1 MNEVSWRRKGWV
13 FAAAAG
19 CFGFAFFWQGLK
31 EPEPFK
37 LAVGTRMGSEA
48 LVFALSQ
55 VEAFPPDR
63 LRMVEMFG
71 ATALSR
77 ALENEVVDGA
87 ILSLDEALQMNDAGH
102 PLRIALLLE
111 KSIGADVLLGGGS
124 VTKVEMLKGKRV
136 GVELRSSG
144 HYLLAKALTSVGL
157 TLADVQLIP
166 ITARETPGALLSNEV
181 DALVVTEP
189 DVRRVESVEF
199 NRLFDSAQLKYP
211 IMRVLAVREAV
222 WESHE
227 SVLRE
232 LVNLFFATQSK
243 MNVEDE
249 LFLSF
254 LERRTRLGRD
264 AMTTCLKFSTFLGPA
279 EMLDWMQSGKLE
291 AVLKAKA
298 EDMVQSGLL
307 RAGPSNL
314 PSWDVSFFKL

>member
-13 FAAAAG
+13 LAAAAG

-31 EPEPFK
+31 EPQPFK
-37 LAVGTRMGSEA
+37 LAVGSRMGSEA
-48 LVFALSQ
+48 LVFALNQ
-55 VEAFPPDR
+55 AEAFPPDR

-77 ALENEVVDGA
+77 ALENEVVDAA

-111 KSIGADVLLGGGS
+111 KSVGADVLLGAAS
-124 VTKVEMLKGKRV
+124 VTKLEMLKGKRV

-144 HYLLAKALTSVGL
+144 HYLLSKALTSVGL

-166 ITARETPGALLSNEV
+166 ITARETPGVLLSDEV

-189 DVRRVESVEF
+189 DVRRVESVEA
-199 NRLFDSAQLKYP
+199 NRLFDSSQLQHP

-222 WESHE
+222 WEAHE
-227 SVLRE
+227 SVLRQ
-232 LVNLFFATQSK
+232 LVALFFEAQAR
-243 MNVEDE
+243 MNADDE

-254 LERRTRLGRD
+254 LERRTRLTRE
-264 AMTTCLKFSTFLGPA
+264 AITTCLKFSSFLGR
-279 EMLDWMQSGKLE
+279 EELLDWMGSGKLE
-291 AVLKAKA
+291 EVLNAKA
-298 EDMVQSGLL
+298 SDMMQSGLL

-314 PSWDVSFFKL
+314 PSWDASLYKR